1 MYAEFAI
8 WPGTGLPLRRG
19 AARFGLFAM
28 TVPRANATAA
38 AAPQF
43 VGFLRDI
50 VERRDQNAFAA
61 LFDYYA
67 PRVKAYLKRL
77 GSSDSLADDLAQE
90 AMLAVWRKAEN
101 YDPAKAAVGTWIFT
115 IARNLRIDSL
125 RRERRPEL
133 EADDALQVPDPAPL
147 PDRVAEVAQEEN
159 DVRTALKDLPQD
171 QAEVIQLAFY
181 EGKSHGEIAAA
192 LMIPLGTVKSRLRL
206 AFRRVRGRLGAHV

>member
-8 WPGTGLPLRRG
+8 WPGAGLPWRDA
-19 AARFGLFAM
+19 AARFGYFAM
-28 TVPRANATAA
+28 TVPRADATV
-38 AAPQF
+38 APSEF
-43 VGFLRDI
+43 ARLLRDI
-50 VERRDQNAFAA
+50 VERRDQNSFTA

-90 AMLAVWRKAEN
+90 AMLTVWRKAES
-101 YDPAKAAVGTWIFT
+101 YDPARAAVGTWIFT

-133 EADDALQVPDPAPL
+133 DADDALQVPDPAPL
-147 PDRVAEVAQEEN
+147 PDRAAEAAQEEG
-159 DVRTALKDLPQD
+159 DVRAALRDLPQD
-171 QAEVIQLAFY
+171 QAQVIHLAFY

-192 LMIPLGTVKSRLRL
+192 LVIPLGTVKSRLRL
-206 AFRRVRGRLGAHV
+206 AFRRVRGRLGAHA